1 MTEPNGGVITLAP
14 PCTTL
19 KNSRTLQDSTYM
31 NDRLTESQI
40 VKAVAKRAAQL
51 VTQGTIAT
59 LKDMTDTMSGDDSG
73 LETTWEEIC
82 VQVQYQ
88 QSNYWET
95 YEETIRGLVG
105 QFLAKLENHELAAIW
120 IVLDPESMRD
130 SPGGEFFLDAE
141 EIIDDL
147 FKDVI
152 REAGEYSNSRIRQ
165 YLEED
170 ENCDD
175 DDEDEDEDDEWE
187 NDGSDH

>member
-1 MTEPNGGVITLAP
+1 
-14 PCTTL
+14 
-19 KNSRTLQDSTYM
+19 M

-51 VTQGTIAT
+51 VTQETIAT